1 MADVSV
7 PIVGGSVSASVHGR
21 GETAVILAPGAGGNR
36 LTPLLVRLADALG
49 GSGRCGLV
57 YNFPYTEARRRIP
70 DRADVL
76 EGTVRSAGEFARQE
90 LGARRVVLGGKSM
103 GGRIASQA
111 VAHGTPADGLVFLGY
126 PLHPPG
132 KTDQLRTA
140 HFADVRVPMLFVQGT
155 RDAFAR
161 WDLLEVFLA
170 SQGDRARLVRL
181 EGAEHSFRVPR
192 SSGTSN
198 EDVEAAI
205 ARALLGWLDDNGL

>member
-103 GGRIASQA
+103 GGRIASQV
-111 VAHGTPADGLVFLGY
+111 VAQGAPADALVFLGY

-132 KTDQLRTA
+132 RPEKRRDTHLPS
-140 HFADVRVPMLFVQGT
+140 VPCPMLFVQGT

-161 WDLLEVFLA
+161 WDLLEEVLGRL
-170 SQGDRARLVRL
+170 GDKATLHRI
-181 EGAEHSFRVPR
+181 EDGDHSFAVPR
-192 SSGTSN
+192 RTGRSKA
-198 EDVEAAI
+198 DVEEELR
-205 ARALLGWLDDNGL
+205 RAVVGWLDARGV